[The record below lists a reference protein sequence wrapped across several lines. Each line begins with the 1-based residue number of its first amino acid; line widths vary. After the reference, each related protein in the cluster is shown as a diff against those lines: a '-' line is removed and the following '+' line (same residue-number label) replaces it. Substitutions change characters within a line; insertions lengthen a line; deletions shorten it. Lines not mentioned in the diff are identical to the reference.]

1 MPKKV
6 NLMKEDIIILKRM
19 IIALKQKAQKRNFL
33 SQQKVL
39 KINQL
44 KKRNINIKKGNG
56 KNILMNKS
64 NTIIFMI
71 II

>member
-1 MPKKV
+1 MPKKSKS
-6 NLMKEDIIILKRM
+6 NERRYNYPKENDNSIEIESSKKKFSKSTKSIKNKP
-19 IIALKQKAQKRNFL
+19 I
-33 SQQKVL
+33 
-39 KINQL
+39 